1 MKPCNF
7 PARKVKRQLGAQM
20 RLPVAFIG
28 DDIPKVMDA
37 RSIRTKK
44 SRGDAK

>member
-7 PARKVKRQLGAQM
+7 PARKIKRQLGAQM
-20 RLPVAFIG
+20 RLPVEFIG
-28 DDIPKVMDA
+28 DDIPKVVEA

-44 SRGDAK
+44 QRGVVK